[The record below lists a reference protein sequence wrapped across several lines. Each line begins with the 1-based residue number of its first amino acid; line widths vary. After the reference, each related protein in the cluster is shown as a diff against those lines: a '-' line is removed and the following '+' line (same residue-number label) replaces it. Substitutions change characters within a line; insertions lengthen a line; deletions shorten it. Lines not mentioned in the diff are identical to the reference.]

1 MGSLRSKINTKY
13 KVVDLFCGVGGLS
26 LGLNNTKRF
35 QTIFANDVDA
45 DMCHAY
51 SINFPDTEIKPETI
65 SSINFDK
72 IAEKQEIDIVIG
84 GPPCQAYSTS
94 GKRSL
99 SDPRANLFKEYFRA
113 IKSLNPNIFVYENVK
128 GIFSFK
134 KGKLVGEI
142 KDLFSSIGYDLS
154 INLINAA
161 DYGVPQIR
169 ERVFVF
175 GVKRGIKFSVPK
187 KTHFNNPEKN
197 KYLTVKDALSDLP
210 RIKNNSSA
218 NFYLTKPKSRYQR
231 LMRLKAPKQ
240 LMDHNSSKHGNN
252 LTTFMKFLP
261 EGGLKEDMP
270 EGIRPKSGY
279 KNSYARLWWKKP
291 STTVTR
297 NFGTPSSARCIHPK
311 VDRAL
316 TTREGARLQSFPDWF
331 QFYGSRAKKNLQIG
345 NAVPP
350 ILAEKLA
357 ESIVSSLDNI

>member
-1 MGSLRSKINTKY
+1 MGSLRGKINTKY
-13 KVVDLFCGVGGLS
+13 KVVELFCGAGGLT
-26 LGLNNTKRF
+26 LGLNKTKRF
-35 QTIFANDVDA
+35 QTIFANDVDK
-45 DMCHAY
+45 DMCHSY
-51 SINFPDTEIKPETI
+51 SINFPDTEIRSDTI
-65 SSINFDK
+65 SSINFDE
-72 IAEKQEIDIVIG
+72 ISEKQEIDVVIG

-99 SDPRANLFKEYFRA
+99 NDPRASLFKEYYRA

-134 KGKLVGEI
+134 KGKLINEI
-142 KDLFSSIGYDLS
+142 KELFSSIDYDLS

-161 DYGVPQIR
+161 DYGIPQIR

-175 GVKRGIKFSVPK
+175 GMKKGIKFSVPK
-187 KTHFNNPEKN
+187 KTHFNNTEKN
-197 KYLTVKDALSDLP
+197 NHITVKEALSDLP
-210 RIKNNSSA
+210 RIKSNASA
-218 NFYLTKPKSRYQR
+218 NFYLTKPKSQYQK
-231 LMRLKAPKQ
+231 LMRANAPKK
-240 LMDHNSSKHGNN
+240 LMDHTSSKHGDN

-261 EGGLKEDMP
+261 EGGLKEDIP
-270 EGIRPKSGY
+270 EGLRPKSGY
-279 KNSYARLWWKKP
+279 KNSYARLWWKRP

-331 QFYGSRAKKNLQIG
+331 QFHGSRAKKNLQIG

-350 ILAEKLA
+350 ILAEKLGKSVA
-357 ESIVSSLDNI
+357 SSLDGL